1 MTESAVPTLTG
12 VLEELDASPAPPL
25 TEEDKKKHEL
35 RSLPDEE
42 KWARAWQLNLRGIP
56 VENIGKMFG
65 VDKRTIYR
73 WFTKAKELF
82 RQSFEEETAVDVLL
96 GELMRLNNLEE
107 VLRYEAAQLEGD
119 SKRFDPTTGRVV
131 EDEESVLNRANARQ
145 KYYKQIADVIKQRS
159 DLMARSGILPSEI
172 DRLYKTLKS
181 EGKAQ
186 VEEDVVSHA
195 PKDRKTAIGELLNEM
210 ERGRTLS

>member
-1 MTESAVPTLTG
+1 MSDAAVPSLMDALTG
-12 VLEELDASPAPPL
+12 LDASPAPPL

-35 RSLPDEE
+35 QSRPDGE

-96 GELMRLNNLEE
+96 GELMRLNSLEE

-119 SKRFDPTTGRVV
+119 SKRFDPTTGKVV
-131 EDEESVLNRANARQ
+131 EDEESALNRAASRQ
-145 KYYKQIADVIKQRS
+145 RYYKQIADVIKQRS
-159 DLMARSGILPSEI
+159 DLMARSGILPSEV

-181 EGKAQ
+181 EGKSQA
-186 VEEDVVSHA
+186 EEDVVSHA
-195 PKDRKTAIGELLNEM
+195 PKDRKTAIGELLEEM
-210 ERGRTLS
+210 ERGRVLS